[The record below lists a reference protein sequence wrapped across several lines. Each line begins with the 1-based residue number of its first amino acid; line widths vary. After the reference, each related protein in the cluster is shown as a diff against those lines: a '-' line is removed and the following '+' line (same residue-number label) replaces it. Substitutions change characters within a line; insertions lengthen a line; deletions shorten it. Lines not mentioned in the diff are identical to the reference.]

1 MPRWCECHTFR
12 VTVTQAV
19 RSSLRLLDRRD
30 RRLLAVAVATQMATS
45 LLDLVGVALLGL
57 VGLLAVSAVK
67 GQPPPTGVVDLLS
80 RLGVHASNTALI
92 AGTAGMAAV
101 LLITRNVVN
110 PLVMKR
116 ILTFLARREAFVSA
130 RLTRE
135 LLSRP
140 LTVIQQRSSQQTAA
154 ALLDGTYYAT
164 SVVLGQAV
172 VLASETTLLTLL
184 VATLLL
190 INPAVTAVGVAYF
203 AVLGGVLQRV
213 MGKRAQQLGAERR
226 RLQVASLVAVQEAV
240 GAYREI
246 TVSDRRMLYA
256 GRIQGLRRRTAQ
268 TLADLQL
275 IAMLPKYVSEGG
287 LVLGAFALAGILF
300 ATKSADVAAGMFAV
314 FLATATRVMPSM
326 LRLQSA
332 SLQIRSAAAS
342 ALSTYQLAEELGH
355 PGATAH
361 DDPDTESLRH
371 VLENG
376 HADFVPAVALT
387 DVTFAYP
394 GADEP
399 ALNGVN
405 LSFGAG
411 RTVALVGRSGA
422 GKSTLADIILGVL
435 QPDSGRVTLG
445 GLPPADAV
453 RRWPGGVGY
462 VPQDVLLTNDSVRA
476 NVALGLPPEIVD
488 DELVWESL
496 RRAELEEYV
505 RRQPQGLDCVI
516 GERGLRLSG
525 GQRQRLGIA
534 RALFSRPRLLTLDEA
549 TSSLDAETEHTIAT
563 MLDELDDD
571 VTTVVIAHRLST
583 VRHADLVVYL
593 QDGTVLATGTFDQVC
608 ARIPALRH
616 QAELMGL
623 HPA

>member
-1 MPRWCECHTFR
+1 
-12 VTVTQAV
+12 VTVTEAV
-19 RSSLRLLDRRD
+19 RSSLRLLNRRD
-30 RRLLAVAVATQMATS
+30 RRLLALAVATQMATS
-45 LLDLVGVALLGL
+45 LLDLAGVALLGV

-67 GQPPPTGVVDLLS
+67 GQPPPAKVVDALS
-80 RLGVHASNTALI
+80 ALGVQESNTALI
-92 AGTAGMAAV
+92 AGTAGVAAV

-110 PLVMKR
+110 PLLMKR
-116 ILTFLARREAFVSA
+116 ILTFLARREASVSA

-140 LTVIQQRSSQQTAA
+140 LTVIQQRSSQQTAS

-172 VLASETTLLTLL
+172 IIASEATLLTLL
-184 VATLLL
+184 VVTLLL

-203 AVLGGVLQRV
+203 AVLAAVLQRV
-213 MGKRAQQLGAERR
+213 TGKRAQRLGGERR
-226 RLQVASLVAVQEAV
+226 RLQVASLVSVQEAV

-256 GRIQGLRRRTAQ
+256 GRIQTLRRESAQ

-332 SLQIRSAAAS
+332 TLQVRSAAAS
-342 ALSTYQLAEELGH
+342 ALSTYQLAGELGH
-355 PGATAH
+355 PIDTSP
-361 DDPDTESLRH
+361 DEPDTDRLRR

-376 HADFVPAVALT
+376 HADFVPVVALT
-387 DVTFAYP
+387 DVTFTYP
-394 GADEP
+394 GTDEP
-399 ALNGVN
+399 ALHGVS
-405 LSFGAG
+405 LSFPAG
-411 RTVALVGRSGA
+411 QTVALVGRSGA
-422 GKSTLADIILGVL
+422 GKSTLADVILVVL

-462 VPQDVLLTNDSVRA
+462 VPQEVLLTNDSIRA

-496 RRAELEEYV
+496 RRAELEAHV
-505 RRQPQGLDCVI
+505 RQQPHGLDCVI

-534 RALFSRPRLLTLDEA
+534 RALFSQPRLLTLDEA
-549 TSSLDAETEHTIAT
+549 TSSLDAETEHTITT
-563 MLDELDDD
+563 MLDDLHEH

-593 QDGTVLATGTFDQVC
+593 QDGAVLATGTFDEVC

-616 QAELMGL
+616 QAQLMGL